1 MRYRM
6 WGMLMLSVI
15 PAACATA
22 KPPVAPPPQV
32 RIEVPPPAQVHDPSP
47 PLPTGADVLAEQP
60 AEVRQAVARHQAKGR
75 WPSYVTP
82 GYVIYPFNPA
92 ATPLV
97 ECAPLRTTDIQ
108 LAAGETITDVAIGDS
123 ERWMATP
130 ASSGDPHDP
139 VPHLAVKPQ
148 APGIETNLTIYATK
162 HIYHLLLRSG
172 GHAMQEVEFYYPDE
186 LLTAMKDA
194 DAAAAKTKQVGSSS
208 TPTERSSALANIA
221 AVDPDQ
227 LNFNYAIQ
235 GPDVPWRPVRAFDD
249 HTHVYIEVGPQM
261 KVSEAPALMIKAAG
275 GSQLVNYRL
284 AGNYFVVDRLFKQA
298 MLVSGVGRE
307 QDRVTIAYVGE
318 ER

>member
-1 MRYRM
+1 MGNVDADRDCQQHARRPSRRRRRRRKYASKCRR
-6 WGMLMLSVI
+6 
-15 PAACATA
+15 P
-22 KPPVAPPPQV
+22 
-32 RIEVPPPAQVHDPSP
+32 QVHDPSP

-148 APGIETNLTIYATK
+148 AAGIETNLTIYATK

-194 DAAAAKTKQVGSSS
+194 DAAAAKTKQVGSSTRRLNGAARS
-208 TPTERSSALANIA
+208 PTSRRSIRINSTSITPSKDPTCRGGRCVRSTITPTFTSKS
-221 AVDPDQ
+221 
-227 LNFNYAIQ
+227 
-235 GPDVPWRPVRAFDD
+235 VR
-249 HTHVYIEVGPQM
+249 
-261 KVSEAPALMIKAAG
+261 
-275 GSQLVNYRL
+275 R
-284 AGNYFVVDRLFKQA
+284 
-298 MLVSGVGRE
+298 
-307 QDRVTIAYVGE
+307 
-318 ER
+318 

>member
-1 MRYRM
+1 MRQRT
-6 WGMLMLSVI
+6 WGMLTLTVI
-15 PAACATA
+15 AAACATA
-22 KPPVAPPPQV
+22 KPPVAPAPQV
-32 RIEVPPPAQVHDPSP
+32 RIEVPPPQVHDPSP
-47 PLPTGADVLAEQP
+47 PLPTGSDVLAAQP
-60 AEVRQAVARHQAKGR
+60 AEVQQAVARHQTKGR

-130 ASSGDPHDP
+130 ASSGDPHEP

-148 APGIETNLTIYATK
+148 AAGIETNLTIYATK

-194 DAAAAKTKQVGSSS
+194 DAAAAKAKQVGSRTALS
-208 TPTERSSALANIA
+208 ESAGAFASIA
-221 AVDPDQ
+221 AVDPEQ

-249 HTHVYIEVGPQM
+249 HAHVYIEVGPQM

-307 QDRVTIAYVGE
+307 QDRVTIAYVGG

>member
-6 WGMLMLSVI
+6 WGMLTLTVI
-15 PAACATA
+15 AGCTTA
-22 KPPVAPPPQV
+22 KPPAAPAPQV
-32 RIEVPPPAQVHDPSP
+32 RIEVPPPPQVHDPSP
-47 PLPTGADVLAEQP
+47 PLPTGADLLAEQP
-60 AEVRQAVARHQAKGR
+60 AEVRQAVARHQTKGR

-130 ASSGDPHDP
+130 ASSGDPHEP

-148 APGIETNLTIYATK
+148 AAGIETNLTIYATK

-172 GHAMQEVEFYYPDE
+172 GHAMQEVEFYYPEE
-186 LLTAMKDA
+186 LLTAMKEA
-194 DAAAAKTKQVGSSS
+194 DAAAAATKQVGSRSV
-208 TPTERSSALANIA
+208 PTEQSSAIANIA
-221 AVDPDQ
+221 AVEPEQ

-249 HTHVYIEVGPQM
+249 HTHVYIEVGPQL

-298 MLVSGVGRE
+298 MLVSEVGRE
-307 QDRVTIAYVGE
+307 QDRVTIAYVGGE
-318 ER
+318 G